1 MNTAATTPLSSDEL
15 DRLKSIVGDKGW
27 IADPALLSP
36 YLEEQRGLY
45 QGGTAIML
53 RPATALEVADLV
65 SFCAEAAIGVVPQGG
80 NTGLVGGAV
89 PSEGQREILL
99 NLSRM
104 NKISHIDSRNDTIT
118 VEAGCLLKTV
128 QEAAENRDR
137 LFPLSMGSEG
147 SCEIGGNIAT
157 NAGGI
162 SVLRY
167 GMMRDLVLGLEV
179 VLADGRVLNELKG
192 LRKDNSGYDLRQ
204 LFIGS
209 EGTLG
214 IITAAV
220 LKLFPPQRNRIT
232 ALLGIASPEAAIA
245 LFEKSRDVLGD
256 PISAFEYMPRIALD
270 LVTKHIPGT
279 RDPFE
284 TPYPGYVLM
293 ELATTLPVTGLKADV
308 EEHFSTAIKEGI
320 AENALIAESNAQSQ
334 ALWRLREAIPEAQK
348 CEGGSIKHDVSV
360 PVSAVARFIEQATAV
375 VTKEIPNVRVVAFG
389 HFGDGNVHF
398 NLTQPKGADKTAFLA
413 LWPRMNGLVHDLACA
428 EGGSISAEHG
438 IGRLKRDELVRCAD
452 PLKIELMGRIKQA
465 LDPQNIMNPGKII
478 DI

>member
-1 MNTAATTPLSSDEL
+1 MSSVAPTHLSCDEL
-15 DRLKSIVGDKGW
+15 DRLKAIVGDKGW
-27 IADPALLSP
+27 IEDPDLLSP
-36 YLEEQRGLY
+36 YLEEQRGLCH
-45 QGGTAIML
+45 GTTAIML
-53 RPATALEVADLV
+53 RPATTKEVSDVV
-65 SFCAEAAIGVVPQGG
+65 SLCAESAIAIVPQGG

-89 PSEGQREILL
+89 PHKEHREILL

-104 NKISHIDSRNDTIT
+104 NKISHVDSRNDTIT

-128 QEAAENRDR
+128 QEAAENMGR

-179 VLADGRVLNELKG
+179 VLADGRILSELKG

-204 LFIGS
+204 IFIGS

-220 LKLFPPQRNRIT
+220 LKLFPPQNNRIT
-232 ALLGIASPEAAIA
+232 ALLGIASPQAAIA

-256 PISAFEYMPRIALD
+256 PISAFEYIPRIALD
-270 LVTKHIPGT
+270 LVTKHIAGA

-293 ELATTLPVTGLKADV
+293 ELATTLPLPGLKADL
-308 EEHFSTAIKEGI
+308 ELHLSTAIEEGM
-320 AENALIAESNAQSQ
+320 AENALIAESNTQAE
-334 ALWRLREAIPEAQK
+334 ALWQLREAIPEAQK
-348 CEGGSIKHDVSV
+348 C
-360 PVSAVARFIEQATAV
+360 
-375 VTKEIPNVRVVAFG
+375 
-389 HFGDGNVHF
+389 
-398 NLTQPKGADKTAFLA
+398 
-413 LWPRMNGLVHDLACA
+413 
-428 EGGSISAEHG
+428 
-438 IGRLKRDELVRCAD
+438 
-452 PLKIELMGRIKQA
+452 
-465 LDPQNIMNPGKII
+465 
-478 DI
+478 

>member
-1 MNTAATTPLSSDEL
+1 MNSDEL
-15 DRLKSIVGDKGW
+15 DRLKTIVGDKGW
-27 IADPALLSP
+27 IEDPDLLSP
-36 YLEEQRGLY
+36 YLEERRGLY
-45 QGGTAIML
+45 VGATPLLL
-53 RPATALEVADLV
+53 RPATTREVSDVV
-65 SFCAEAAIGVVPQGG
+65 SLCAEMEIGIVPQGG

-89 PSEGQREILL
+89 PSQGLREILL

-104 NKISHIDSRNDTIT
+104 NKISEVDSRNDTIT

-128 QEAAENRDR
+128 QQAAENVDR

-179 VLADGRVLNELKG
+179 VLADGRVLSELKG

-220 LKLFPPQRNRIT
+220 LKLFPPQKNRIT
-232 ALLGIASPEAAIA
+232 ALLGVSSSQAAIT

-256 PISAFEYMPRIALD
+256 PISAFEYMPRFALD
-270 LVTKHIPGT
+270 LVLKHIAGT

-284 TPYPGYVLM
+284 TPYPGYVLI
-293 ELATTLPVTGLKADV
+293 ELTATLDLPGLKPQV
-308 EEHFSTAIKEGI
+308 ESHLSAALESGL
-320 AENALIAESNAQSQ
+320 AENALIAESNAQAQ
-334 ALWRLREAIPEAQK
+334 ALWQLREAIPEAQK
-348 CEGGSIKHDVSV
+348 CEGGSIKHDISV
-360 PVSAVARFIEQATAV
+360 PLSALPRFIEEATAL

-398 NLTQPKGADKTAFLA
+398 NLTQPEDADKAAFLA
-413 LWPRMNGLVHDLACA
+413 LWPRINGLVHDLACA

-438 IGRLKRDELVRCAD
+438 VGLLKRGELVRCAD

-465 LDPQNIMNPGKII
+465 LDPRNIMNPGKII
-478 DI
+478 NV